1 MKAKGD
7 KLDVHKLVLIPV
19 DLRKLSDAVKNYVV
33 KKDVYNAKTKN
44 IKDKISDIFNIAT
57 NASLN
62 AKMNKA
68 KDEILSSNNL
78 ATIAVLT
85 NVENK
90 IPNVNDLAK
99 KKQIMMEK
107 YQKWKTNVLVL
118 LNIISSPIIYLIQ
131 R

>member
-1 MKAKGD
+1 M
-7 KLDVHKLVLIPV
+7 LL
-19 DLRKLSDAVKNYVV
+19 

-78 ATIAVLT
+78 ATTAALT

-99 KKQIMMEK
+99 KNK
-107 YQKWKTNVLVL
+107 L
-118 LNIISSPIIYLIQ
+118 
-131 R
+131 